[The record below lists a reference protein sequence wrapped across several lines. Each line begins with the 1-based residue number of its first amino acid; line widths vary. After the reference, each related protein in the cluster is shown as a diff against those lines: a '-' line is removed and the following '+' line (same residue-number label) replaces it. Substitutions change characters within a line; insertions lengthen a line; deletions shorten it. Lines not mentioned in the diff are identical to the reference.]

1 MRVFNRDGSRGQVAG
16 NSLRS
21 VGKYLH
27 DTGRVTGEAVT
38 VETAGGVCRLALH
51 LTDGEVS
58 SVTAQMGV
66 PSLDP
71 AALPCT
77 FSGSRAVDVP
87 LTVLGQEYRVTCVSM
102 GNPHCVVFCDRIDT
116 LPLDKIG
123 PAFENA
129 PEFPQRVNT
138 EFVRVVDP
146 VTLKMRVFERGNG
159 ETFACGSGA
168 CAAVVAAVENG
179 ICPKGQDVTV
189 KVRGGELIVRY
200 TDDGVTLTGD
210 TKLIF
215 TGEIRY

>member
-1 MRVFNRDGSRGQVAG
+1 MRVFNRDGSKGQVAG
-16 NSLRS
+16 NSLRN

-27 DTGRVTGEAVT
+27 DAGYVSGETVT
-38 VETAGGVCRLALH
+38 VETESGIRRLTLY
-51 LTDGEVS
+51 LKDGTVS
-58 SVTAQMGV
+58 SVLAQMGRA
-66 PSLDP
+66 SLDP
-71 AALPCT
+71 ASLPCT
-77 FSGSRAVDVP
+77 FPGERAVNVP
-87 LTVLGQEYRVTCVSM
+87 LTVLGKEYRVTCVSV

-116 LPLDKIG
+116 LPLAELG

-129 PEFPQRVNT
+129 PEFPERVNT
-138 EFVRVVDP
+138 EFVRVVNP

-179 ICPKGQDVTV
+179 YCEKGTDVTV
-189 KVRGGELIVRY
+189 KVRGGDLIIRY

-215 TGEIRY
+215 TGEILY